1 MPTKR
6 NRFQDYVSRIDNTSF
21 RGYRVY
27 LDREDAPLVRKY
39 FSDSAYGSQL
49 AACEAA
55 LAYRRSMEFSR
66 PIGRVKDSR
75 NKYGLVGVTLVYTVR
90 PGGTRKTAW
99 SWCASWYEEESRK
112 AHKKRFSVVSYGYN
126 TAYRAAV
133 RVRLAHSTSA
143 GNHLGRVP
151 EPPEE
156 LVYYLEQVGRL
167 EALLA

>member
-1 MPTKR
+1 MHTKR
-6 NRFQDYVSRIDNTSF
+6 SRFQDYVSRIDNTSF

-27 LDREDAPLVRKY
+27 IEREDAPLVRKY

-90 PGGTRKTAW
+90 PGSTRKTAW
-99 SWCASWYEEESRK
+99 SWCASWY
-112 AHKKRFSVVSYGYN
+112 
-126 TAYRAAV
+126 
-133 RVRLAHSTSA
+133 
-143 GNHLGRVP
+143 
-151 EPPEE
+151 
-156 LVYYLEQVGRL
+156 
-167 EALLA
+167 